1 AIVVSDVKTPTL
13 YAPLSLQDSQAW
25 TALNHT
31 GARILYAPNTR
42 LVNNVMA
49 DVENSFMV
57 DNLSVSVM
65 GFPSEDDL
73 TVWYRLYNNDL
84 ELFPF
89 AVVFDNMESATTLPS
104 HVTYKLRPRSGEKDK
119 WRTRFVFNL
128 YQGMTPRNA
137 KKDLYYNQS
146 FLYTQRIVD
155 EALIRQWA
163 PSGLS
168 VDEWAIQRIPFP
180 PYIDDAMTEVLQ
192 QYLPTILM
200 LSFILSVI
208 IMSKN
213 IVQEKELQLK
223 ESMKLMGL
231 SAAAHWTAWFVQFFI
246 YLVVVC
252 IIYTLFM
259 SIGVG
264 GKEAVLVFSD
274 PSVVLVFLLL
284 YSVCIISY
292 CFFISTLVNKA
303 NVAAAVG
310 GILFFAIF
318 FPFFFLEPRYED
330 LTLQDKLGA
339 CVLFNMAMAY
349 GIKTIGLY
357 EGTGEGAQ
365 WDSFTEPA
373 SVDDNFSLLHA
384 MLMLIVDTII
394 FFILTWYIDNVHPG
408 AYGVPR
414 PWYFPFQASYWR
426 GGGKG
431 KASSGDE
438 SSNSTTDA
446 HFERE
451 PTGLPVGIRMVHL
464 RKEFAKNKVAVQDS
478 TLTMYEG
485 QVTVLLGHN
494 GAGKTTTMSM
504 LTGFLPPTSGTAY
517 VNGYDIRTD
526 INSVRNNLGLCPQHN
541 ILFETLTVDEHLTF
555 FARLKGCPKKEVA
568 REVEAMAKEVGLESK
583 RKAYAG
589 TLSGGQK
596 RKLSVGIALIWGSK
610 IVIFDEPTSGMDPAA
625 RRQTWDVLQ
634 KHRAGRT
641 VLLSTHFMDEADL
654 LGDRIAIM
662 AEGVVKCYGTS
673 MFLKKLY
680 GAGYH
685 LVIVKGP
692 NCDVDAVTAA
702 VQREI
707 SAAELEAEVGAEL
720 SYLLPEDQVSK
731 FPKLF
736 EMIETQEKKL
746 GLTSF
751 GVSATTMEEVFLKV
765 GASGFTEEID
775 TLSAHSVTE
784 NNIAGAKTTVFTN
797 PSFSDGD
804 SQNPTM
810 SNAVL
815 SVEDGYQRLTGFDVD
830 LSRFYGMFMKKAIHT
845 FRNRVIS
852 AVQLAMPVIFTI
864 IALLVDKV
872 KPKDGSE
879 PPRTLTL
886 DMFDGTISSYS
897 TGLSPSVL
905 SQAIGANYTTL
916 FSGDDEFREI
926 NRTKYQD
933 INQYFLNQADDVGL
947 FTYLKKVVMGADF
960 EPGNGTSGLAAT
972 AWYSGQPYH
981 AMPTALAYLMNGL
994 ARQVTGDVD
1003 KNITTISHP
1012 MPKDQQAAAKDT
1024 LAQAQ
1029 MLGFSIGYSMLFGMA
1044 FLTSSFSYF
1053 LIRERQCGAKH
1064 VQVVSGVGPFAF
1076 WLASFA
1082 WDMVNYLIPCLALLV
1097 VFAAFQVDAYTE
1109 DDNMGLVF
1117 LLLVVFG
1124 MGVIPFTYILQF
1136 IFVTPATGFVV
1147 IVVISIVSG
1156 MFTMLTVVI
1165 LRIPSVHLSDVAETL
1180 DWIFMVV
1187 FPHYSVGSG
1196 LSNFYVNH
1204 IDLKTCFT
1212 PEKGFIPAQ
1221 LCPDPTHTN
1230 PCCKGET

>member
-1 AIVVSDVKTPTL
+1 
-13 YAPLSLQDSQAW
+13 
-25 TALNHT
+25 
-31 GARILYAPNTR
+31 
-42 LVNNVMA
+42 
-49 DVENSFMV
+49 
-57 DNLSVSVM
+57 
-65 GFPSEDDL
+65 
-73 TVWYRLYNNDL
+73 
-84 ELFPF
+84 
-89 AVVFDNMESATTLPS
+89 
-104 HVTYKLRPRSGEKDK
+104 
-119 WRTRFVFNL
+119 
-128 YQGMTPRNA
+128 
-137 KKDLYYNQS
+137 
-146 FLYTQRIVD
+146 
-155 EALIRQWA
+155 
-163 PSGLS
+163 
-168 VDEWAIQRIPFP
+168 
-180 PYIDDAMTEVLQ
+180 MTEVLQ

-259 SIGVG
+259 SI
-264 GKEAVLVFSD
+264 
-274 PSVVLVFLLL
+274 
-284 YSVCIISY
+284 
-292 CFFISTLVNKA
+292 A

-408 AYGVPR
+408 
-414 PWYFPFQASYWR
+414 
-426 GGGKG
+426 
-431 KASSGDE
+431 
-438 SSNSTTDA
+438 
-446 HFERE
+446 
-451 PTGLPVGIRMVHL
+451 
-464 RKEFAKNKVAVQDS
+464 
-478 TLTMYEG
+478 
-485 QVTVLLGHN
+485 
-494 GAGKTTTMSM
+494 
-504 LTGFLPPTSGTAY
+504 FLPPTSGTAY

-526 INSVRNNLGLCPQHN
+526 INSVRNNLGLCPQHD

-702 VQREI
+702 VRGEI
-707 SAAELEAEVGAEL
+707 SGAELEAEVGAEL

-746 GLTSF
+746 
-751 GVSATTMEEVFLKV
+751 
-765 GASGFTEEID
+765 
-775 TLSAHSVTE
+775 
-784 NNIAGAKTTVFTN
+784 
-797 PSFSDGD
+797 
-804 SQNPTM
+804 
-810 SNAVL
+810 AVL

-872 KPKDGSE
+872 RLTGPQLASE
-879 PPRTLTL
+879 GAVGGARLEDMGWSLWACATWTLV
-886 DMFDGTISSYS
+886 
-897 TGLSPSVL
+897 SV
-905 SQAIGANYTTL
+905 
-916 FSGDDEFREI
+916 GDDEFREI

-994 ARQVTGDVD
+994 ARQRSESSTVTGDVD

-1187 FPHYSVGSG
+1187 FPHYSVGLGVWCWMLAS
-1196 LSNFYVNH
+1196 
-1204 IDLKTCFT
+1204 
-1212 PEKGFIPAQ
+1212 
-1221 LCPDPTHTN
+1221 
-1230 PCCKGET
+1230 